1 MESIQVDNKRI
12 TKNAAVLYLRMAVT
26 MFVSFYTSR
35 VILQVLGVVDFGIY
49 NVVYGVTMVVTF
61 FSGSLMNVTQRY
73 LNLGIGSNDLQK
85 TNNYFN
91 QFVAIFCGLSLI
103 VFLLGEAMSVWVVD
117 DLLAIPKDR
126 ITASH
131 WVYQFSLFALVLTL
145 IQIPFQAAVIANERM
160 GAFAYLT
167 LFESFAKLGILF
179 LIQALSGDNLILY
192 TILLFIISAITFV
205 SYIIYCYRFFPEC
218 KIRYFFE
225 RKLARE
231 MSSFVGYNVYG
242 CFAFSMSQQ
251 GVNVLLNIFF
261 GPAINAAR
269 AIAMQVYQGI
279 YKFSDNLLVA
289 VRPPIIKL
297 YAQNDIEQMIILS
310 ANTTRYCLFLNT
322 LLVMPV
328 IFNVDYI
335 LRIWLGMIPAY
346 TSAFVCI
353 ILVESYFNIMNQ
365 MITVLVNATGN
376 LKRNQFYGRTY
387 TLLVLPIS
395 YVLLLITE
403 NPVIPIVLTVVGSVA
418 YFFNNLYDAH
428 LQLGV
433 NMNNYC
439 MNTILPVCILHAP
452 LILLFFIITKH
463 IEIEWIKLVVTMS
476 LDLLL
481 GSVLIFAFFLNRN
494 EKQYVLDKLS
504 SKASRIFVCWRK

>member
-1 MESIQVDNKRI
+1 MESTQVDNKRI

-117 DLLAIPKDR
+117 DLLAIPEDR

-131 WVYQFSLFALVLTL
+131 WVYQFSLFALVLSL

-179 LIQALSGDNLILY
+179 VIQALSGDKLILY

-218 KIRYFFE
+218 RIKYFFE

-328 IFNVDYI
+328 IFNADYI

-346 TSAFVCI
+346 TSAFICI

-387 TLLVLPIS
+387 TLLVLPLSI
-395 YVLLLITE
+395 LLLLVIR
-403 NPVIPIVLTVVGSVA
+403 NPICPMILTVIGTVL
-418 YFFNNLYDAH
+418 YFINNLYDVH
-428 LQLGV
+428 LQLKV
-433 NMNNYC
+433 NIREYLKK
-439 MNTILPVCILHAP
+439 TILPVIKLHVP
-452 LILLFFIITKH
+452 LVFFLGGISYFVNEGFFKLFITVIMDCFVGGIYLYILLSPQERSFVLS
-463 IEIEWIKLVVTMS
+463 KL
-476 LDLLL
+476 
-481 GSVLIFAFFLNRN
+481 R
-494 EKQYVLDKLS
+494 
-504 SKASRIFVCWRK
+504 SKTNKK